1 MSSNRTSS
9 GDTPVLIQL
18 QNTAFWKAKLWCGIL
33 VGLQVF
39 LFFGGLVSI
48 FSEPWS
54 LEYPWLAFPLAV
66 AGALITARASY
77 LKGRAEFLK
86 RQHEYLDGLDSQ
98 PSARTLV
105 NLRAELPLELRP
117 EVERLLTEGVT
128 YASDSPVGLK
138 RMLEII
144 CESAFFSQ
152 YLAGRCAIYLM
163 GLLVV
168 TGVLAVSFLLFCLHT
183 LHDAGTSVTA
193 ARSVAAT
200 LVFLISVGTI
210 RSWRGYAIFST
221 KADQAHA
228 EAARL
233 LARETLEPCEAHR
246 LLSEYQIARATAPLI
261 PTTVWKLHRS
271 RLNQIW
277 ATRHSS
283 N

>member
-1 MSSNRTSS
+1 MPSNRTSS
-9 GDTPVLIQL
+9 CDTPVLIQL

-39 LFFGGLVSI
+39 LFLGGLVSI
-48 FSEPWS
+48 FSDRWS
-54 LEYPWLAFPLAV
+54 LGYPWLAFLAAV
-66 AGALITARASY
+66 AGALITARATY

-86 RQHEYLDGLDSQ
+86 RQHEYLDALDRG
-98 PSARTLV
+98 PSAHTLA
-105 NLRAELPLELRP
+105 NLRAELPIELRP
-117 EVERLLTEGVT
+117 EAERLLTEGVT

-138 RMLEII
+138 RVLENV

-152 YLAGRCAIYLM
+152 YLAGRCASYLL

-168 TGVLAVSFLLFCLHT
+168 TGVLAISFLLYCLHT
-183 LHDAGTSVTA
+183 LHDTETSVTA

-210 RSWRGYAIFST
+210 RSWRGYANFSA

-228 EAARL
+228 EAERL
-233 LARETLEPCEAHR
+233 LAQETLDPCEAHR
-246 LLSEYQIARATAPLI
+246 LLSEYQLARATAPLI
-261 PTTVWKLHRS
+261 PTTVWKLHRD
-271 RLNQIW
+271 RLNEIW
-277 ATRHSS
+277 STRHNS